1 MITASPLWHL
11 VRQSDAATWIILLVL
26 LIMSIICWTIAFY
39 KWAQLNNY
47 LRSIRGTIKNVE
59 GKTTKAELESSA
71 HYRHGLIG
79 ESLVIAS
86 QKFFTPS
93 LMRFREHN
101 ELRTEILMLR
111 DDLDIVISEEVAK
124 ADTHIAIL
132 KTCAEAAPLLGLLGT
147 IWGLI
152 HSFVRISSER
162 VADIVTVAPGIAEAL
177 ITTLAG
183 LLVAIPAL
191 LFFHILHRKMQVYEQ
206 ELVVLS
212 ERCEQLVRSALVQ
225 EKKV

>member
-1 MITASPLWHL
+1 MVTASPLWHL
-11 VRQSDAATWIILLVL
+11 VRQSDATTWAILLVL
-26 LIMSIICWTIAFY
+26 LVMSVICWTIALY
-39 KWAQLNNY
+39 KWTQLNKCIREMNI
-47 LRSIRGTIKNVE
+47 SIKTVE
-59 GKTTKAELESSA
+59 GKTTKLDLDRSG
-71 HYRHGLIG
+71 HYARKLMG
-79 ESLVIAS
+79 ESLIVTS
-86 QKFFTPS
+86 QKFFIS
-93 LMRFREHN
+93 SIIRYREQN
-101 ELRTEILMLR
+101 DLRTELLMLR
-111 DDLDIVISEEVAK
+111 DDLDIVISEEVAS
-124 ADTHIAIL
+124 AETHIAIL

-177 ITTLAG
+177 ITTLMG

-212 ERCEQLVRSALVQ
+212 ERCEQLIRNVLVQ
-225 EKKV
+225 EKNL

>member
-11 VRQSDAATWIILLVL
+11 VRQSDVATWIILLVL
-26 LIMSIICWTIAFY
+26 LVMSIICWTIAFY
-39 KWAQLNNY
+39 KWTQLNNY
-47 LRSIRGTIKNVE
+47 IRGMRATIKTIE
-59 GKTTKAELESSA
+59 GKTTKSELEQSG

-79 ESLVIAS
+79 ESLIIAS
-86 QKFFTPS
+86 QRFFGPS
-93 LMRFREHN
+93 IVRYREHN

-124 ADTHIAIL
+124 AESHITIL

-152 HSFVRISSER
+152 HSFVRISMER

-212 ERCEQLVRSALVQ
+212 ERCEQLVRSVLVQ
-225 EKKV
+225 EKNV